1 MIDLDKEYRD
11 DRRLWEVR
19 KVVQEVEF
27 ILRHFKEISPVEP
40 PRIESPFEFD
50 ALTDE
55 QKADAVAG
63 IELVI
68 RFLRRYLRTAGQDPA
83 IFKPEVRMR
92 SVTPL
97 TDVVKWLIRRCGENA
112 TLPDVLRDC
121 ALAPHPEKN
130 LAEMQAIA
138 ALSDDP
144 YFWYVT
150 DITLRSLGNIE
161 K

>member
-1 MIDLDKEYRD
+1 MIELDKEYIEARPL
-11 DRRLWEVR
+11 REVR

-40 PRIESPFEFD
+40 PRIDCPFAFD
-50 ALTDE
+50 VLTDE
-55 QKADAVAG
+55 QKAAVVAG
-63 IELVI
+63 IEMVI

-83 IFKPEVRMR
+83 IFKPEVRMQ

-97 TDVVKWLIRRCGENA
+97 TEIIKWMIRRCGENA
-112 TLPDVLRDC
+112 TLMDALREC
-121 ALAPHPEKN
+121 ALAPHPEKS